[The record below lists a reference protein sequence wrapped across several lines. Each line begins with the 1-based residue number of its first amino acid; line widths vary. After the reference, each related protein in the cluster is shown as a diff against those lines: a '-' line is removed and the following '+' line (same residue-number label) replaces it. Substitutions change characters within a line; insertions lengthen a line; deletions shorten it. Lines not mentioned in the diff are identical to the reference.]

1 MSGDL
6 ETIRSLSLSS
16 NIRSFLRLPLNSL
29 LRFSLLIAFDILSFL
44 LDFSRLIEKYSLDS
58 LAILLAGVLVLSL
71 LAEGVY
77 LGVSFGVE
85 FELLVVITDSL
96 FESLGL
102 SLRSESLDW
111 DLTINVLVSL
121 VLSDLIGKST
131 NPLLLRFC
139 FNLLNKSLFGVLI
152 SYNSVDL
159 LTFSF
164 SLAFKFLDF
173 KISASIKL
181 LTISLFLGVLLIFV
195 TFWIFVVVLGLY
207 ELIPLIPEVPELFE
221 LLFLSEFE
229 LLLLLIADT
238 FDLSLSYL
246 SFRLAL
252 LD

>member
-29 LRFSLLIAFDILSFL
+29 LRFSLLIALDILSFL

-102 SLRSESLDW
+102 SLRSESLD
-111 DLTINVLVSL
+111 
-121 VLSDLIGKST
+121 
-131 NPLLLRFC
+131 
-139 FNLLNKSLFGVLI
+139 
-152 SYNSVDL
+152 
-159 LTFSF
+159 
-164 SLAFKFLDF
+164 
-173 KISASIKL
+173 
-181 LTISLFLGVLLIFV
+181 
-195 TFWIFVVVLGLY
+195 
-207 ELIPLIPEVPELFE
+207 
-221 LLFLSEFE
+221 
-229 LLLLLIADT
+229 
-238 FDLSLSYL
+238 
-246 SFRLAL
+246 
-252 LD
+252 